1 MSQDIKYD
9 DAIKELEA
17 MVKRFE
23 NAEIGVDEL
32 VGQIKRAGMLIKTCR
47 QRLRVVEEEVQTA
60 LEELDDSAK
69 PQPSSGHNIEDPFAD
84 DDAPPDDP
92 QAHTGGLFGL

>member
-1 MSQDIKYD
+1 MSQEIKYD

-60 LEELDDSAK
+60 LEELDGSAK
-69 PQPSSGHNIEDPFAD
+69 SQPSSGDTIEDPFAD
-84 DDAPPDDP
+84 DDAPPDDQP
-92 QAHTGGLFGL
+92 AHTGGLFGL